1 MLPRA
6 QDPAESS
13 TTGMSARSGDLHNGA
28 RNVAENEIHKVA
40 SPTIA
45 WSTSSRLITKA
56 FVFAI
61 FSPES
66 GQANENTALPGGL
79 SLLSLTVGSSPVC
92 WVVCTLHR
100 YTKSYTPSRHQT
112 RREKRTNRPC
122 KPAICRCAI
131 FI

>member
-45 WSTSSRLITKA
+45 WST
-56 FVFAI
+56 V
-61 FSPES
+61 
-66 GQANENTALPGGL
+66 
-79 SLLSLTVGSSPVC
+79 
-92 WVVCTLHR
+92 
-100 YTKSYTPSRHQT
+100 
-112 RREKRTNRPC
+112 RTYLMDFHE
-122 KPAICRCAI
+122 AD
-131 FI
+131 